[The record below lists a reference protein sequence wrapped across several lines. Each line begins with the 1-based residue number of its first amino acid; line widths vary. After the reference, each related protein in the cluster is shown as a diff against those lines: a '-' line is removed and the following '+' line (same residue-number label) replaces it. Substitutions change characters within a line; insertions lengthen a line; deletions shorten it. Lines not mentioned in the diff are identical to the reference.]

1 VDEERPDGTYCASLD
16 DQSADG
22 EGGGEVAA
30 ASGCGAMLPTVT
42 LP

>member
-1 VDEERPDGTYCASLD
+1 MDEERPDGTYCASLD
-16 DQSADG
+16 DQIADG

-30 ASGCGAMLPTVT
+30 ASGCGAMLPIVT